1 MTNTDAAPTL
11 APAALQEKDAAEYIG
26 MSVHFLRADRLN
38 GHLPNRTP
46 GPPFLKIGRAI
57 RYRVADLDEWLQ
69 ERLVD
74 RRRA

>member
-1 MTNTDAAPTL
+1 MNQPQTDIS
-11 APAALQEKDAAEYIG
+11 PAVLTERDTATYIG
-26 MSVHFLRADRLN
+26 MSVAFLRADRMN

-57 RYRVADLDEWLQ
+57 RYRVADLDEWMQ